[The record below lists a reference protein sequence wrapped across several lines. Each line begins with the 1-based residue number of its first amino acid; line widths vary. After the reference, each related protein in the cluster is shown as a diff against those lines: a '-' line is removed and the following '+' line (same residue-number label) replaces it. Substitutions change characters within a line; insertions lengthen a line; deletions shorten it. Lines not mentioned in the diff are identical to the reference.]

1 MSEIMRSKINLGTS
15 YPRQGKP
22 TLTFF
27 PDFEGTEEGETA
39 QEIARN
45 CLFASD
51 HLLNLLDNDKEAISV
66 KRETLETLS
75 EFLQNVANEL
85 ETLKEQGQDAEQAP
99 ESALHWAV
107 YAETHGASVDHC
119 GLMGAFYTK
128 SDAEEYAA
136 RLDADTLHK
145 WSVTVEE
152 IA

>member
-1 MSEIMRSKINLGTS
+1 MKGITEQDHTRVIRAKNFVLEALNVLELVEPENLNSEER
-15 YPRQGKP
+15 
-22 TLTFF
+22 
-27 PDFEGTEEGETA
+27 
-39 QEIARN
+39 IASITR
-45 CLFASD
+45 
-51 HLLNLLDNDKEAISV
+51 
-66 KRETLETLS
+66 TLEEAEDALAD
-75 EFLQNVANEL
+75 ELKDYEL
-85 ETLKEQGQDAEQAP
+85 ETLKEQGKDAEQAP